1 MSLCV
6 VHCFFRFLWRDVC
19 DELVVVIYGMPIHKG
34 FLDAYFRHLR
44 MSPFMAYLKELYYGD
59 CLMQCHELQL
69 SSIPYKP
76 LMILVWLCRRRGK
89 SNDSNLEWPQEE
101 TVSTLQPG
109 SKTSWFNKCV
119 SYIGLIQF

>member
-1 MSLCV
+1 MS
-6 VHCFFRFLWRDVC
+6 
-19 DELVVVIYGMPIHKG
+19 YK
-34 FLDAYFRHLR
+34 
-44 MSPFMAYLKELYYGD
+44 
-59 CLMQCHELQL
+59 CL
-69 SSIPYKP
+69 STPYKP

-119 SYIGLIQF
+119 SCIGLIQFDLLLQTGYCQGSRFNSCKILCITYCFGRVNHNSFNSMVNYVFLNETDCCSKVIFNLHQV